1 MVLPLPHWQLLAA
14 MAIVWFA
21 TCGCMTILFE
31 YKIERKRAYAIC
43 AAAFS
48 ALFALCVLMEHLL
61 DGGLFDLWRPV
72 SLFLP
77 LIVFAAIVKD
87 SGRKIFFI
95 YFTVLNICGSIVITS
110 GAVISQLN
118 APYLMLFPLII
129 VMFAGMLLLAIKLKA
144 PFRTVVES
152 IGRRHSATAL
162 IPAVFSLTNMLL
174 IGVSSTVTGIGI
186 LLIYAAS
193 FLILFTM
200 CLCYAGIYE
209 TMKQSRALTFEQENS
224 RFLREQLRRQ
234 RDEMGMFEGSRQ
246 TMMRVRHDMR
256 HHGNILLSLL
266 GSGQTEKAAAY
277 INSILETIETG
288 N

>member
-1 MVLPLPHWQLLAA
+1 
-14 MAIVWFA
+14 
-21 TCGCMTILFE
+21 
-31 YKIERKRAYAIC
+31 
-43 AAAFS
+43 
-48 ALFALCVLMEHLL
+48 
-61 DGGLFDLWRPV
+61 
-72 SLFLP
+72 
-77 LIVFAAIVKD
+77 
-87 SGRKIFFI
+87 
-95 YFTVLNICGSIVITS
+95 
-110 GAVISQLN
+110 
-118 APYLMLFPLII
+118 
-129 VMFAGMLLLAIKLKA
+129 
-144 PFRTVVES
+144 
-152 IGRRHSATAL
+152 
-162 IPAVFSLTNMLL
+162 MLL
-174 IGVSSTVTGIGI
+174 IGVSSAVTGIGI

-193 FLILFTM
+193 FLILFSM

-224 RFLREQLRRQ
+224 RLLREQLRRQ